1 MSIIKG
7 DTGVGAAD
15 FGEVVEWIDGKRL
28 KRPFRIYQY
37 SYTESEILDAV
48 YEETSNI
55 GKKAGGEQGA
65 AEGTLQERMTLTE
78 DEKSVFARLVGE
90 AEAMAAEV
98 LLPYM
103 PEWLEAYTI
112 VNGVVKFVV
121 KKDVQTK
128 GNSMVMVDMWIKKM
142 MVKYVVWK
150 WMVDAY
156 AARAGACAAEYEEAK
171 GHLKAAIG
179 SRAFASAQARPF

>member
-7 DTGVGAAD
+7 DIGVGAAD

-48 YEETSNI
+48 YEETSGI
-55 GKKAGGEQGA
+55 GKKAGMAENG
-65 AEGTLQERMTLTE
+65 AEGLLQEQMTLTE
-78 DEKSVFARLVGE
+78 DERSVFARLVEE
-90 AEAMAAEV
+90 AEAMVAEV

-103 PEWLEAYTI
+103 PEWLEAYTR
-112 VNGVVKFVV
+112 VNGVVKYVV

-128 GNSMVMVDMWIKKM
+128 GNSMVMVDMWAKKM

-150 WMVDAY
+150 WMVEVWPG
-156 AARAGACAAEYEEAK
+156 RASLCSAEYEEAK
-171 GHLKAAIG
+171 MRLKGAIA
-179 SRAFASAQARPF
+179 SRSFVTPAARPF